1 MLSLESSCS
10 TADTEA
16 IRPIPK
22 VRIGSSFEIEE
33 RKAMNKA
40 KKSLSQAIQER
51 RATPSFD
58 GAPIPAEDLRQILDA
73 GLHAPSGYNMQP
85 WRFVV
90 VQSPEQKRKLR
101 AASYNQGKV
110 EEASAV
116 IVACGD
122 ADGWRK
128 DLDLMLD
135 LGRKGGMPESYA
147 AQAQTS
153 VPNYLSSFNTAQM
166 QGWLNKMV
174 MLAFTHM
181 MLMAEVMGY
190 DTAPM
195 EGFEQEKV
203 HEVLRLP
210 LSYWVVALLAIGH
223 AKGSDKFYG
232 GRFEMSHTVFG
243 EEYGKPLK

>member
-1 MLSLESSCS
+1 MTKNKKTLSE
-10 TADTEA
+10 
-16 IRPIPK
+16 
-22 VRIGSSFEIEE
+22 
-33 RKAMNKA
+33 
-40 KKSLSQAIQER
+40 AIQER

-58 GAPIPAEDLRQILDA
+58 GAPIPPGDLRQILDA

-85 WRFVV
+85 WRFIV
-90 VQSPEQKRKLR
+90 VQSPEQKKKLR

-128 DLDLMLD
+128 DLDLMLE

-147 AQAQTS
+147 AQAQVS
-153 VPNYLSSFNTAQM
+153 VPNYLSSFNTTQM

-174 MLAFTHM
+174 MLAFAHM

-195 EGFEQEKV
+195 EGFEQDKV
-203 HEVLRLP
+203 HEALRLP
-210 LSYWVVALLAIGH
+210 LSYWVVALLAVGH
-223 AKGSDKFYG
+223 AKGADKFDG
-232 GRFEMSHTVFG
+232 GRFEMGHTVFG
-243 EEYGKPLK
+243 EEFGKPLK

>member
-1 MLSLESSCS
+1 
-10 TADTEA
+10 
-16 IRPIPK
+16 
-22 VRIGSSFEIEE
+22 
-33 RKAMNKA
+33 MNKEQ
-40 KKSLSQAIQER
+40 KTLSQAIQER

-58 GAPIPAEDLRQILDA
+58 GMPIPAEDLRQILDA

-90 VQSPEQKRKLR
+90 VQSPEQKKKLR

-128 DLDLMLD
+128 DLDLMLEQ
-135 LGRKGGMPESYA
+135 GRKGGMPESYA
-147 AQAQTS
+147 AQAQSS
-153 VPNYLSSFNTAQM
+153 VPNYLSSFSSGQM
-166 QGWLNKMV
+166 QGWLNKQV

-181 MLMAEVMGY
+181 LLMAEVMGY

-195 EGFEQEKV
+195 EGFEQDKV

-210 LSYWVVALLAIGH
+210 LSYWVVALLGVGH
-223 AKGSDKFYG
+223 MQGADKFDG
-232 GRFEMSHTVFG
+232 GRFEMAHTVFG
-243 EEYGKPLK
+243 EEFGKPLK

>member
-1 MLSLESSCS
+1 MTRETLSQ
-10 TADTEA
+10 
-16 IRPIPK
+16 
-22 VRIGSSFEIEE
+22 
-33 RKAMNKA
+33 RKGAA
-40 KKSLSQAIQER
+40 KTMEKSLKDAIKGR

-58 GAPIPAEDLRQILDA
+58 GEPIPAADLLEILDA

-90 VQSPEQKRKLR
+90 VQSPEQKKRLR
-101 AASYNQGKV
+101 AAAYNQGKV

-128 DLDLMLD
+128 DLDLILEQG
-135 LGRKGGMPESYA
+135 LKGGMPEGYA
-147 AQAQTS
+147 EQARVS
-153 VPNYLSSFNTAQM
+153 VPKYLSSFSSDQM
-166 QGWLNKMV
+166 KGWLNKVV

-181 MLMAEVMGY
+181 LLMAEVKGY

-195 EGFEQEKV
+195 EGFEQDKV

-210 LSYWVVALLAIGH
+210 LSYHVVALLAIGH
-223 AKGSDKFYG
+223 LKGADKFDG
-232 GRFEMSHTVFG
+232 GRFDMAHTVFG
-243 EEYGKPLK
+243 EEFGKPLK

>member
-1 MLSLESSCS
+1 M
-10 TADTEA
+10 AK
-16 IRPIPK
+16 I
-22 VRIGSSFEIEE
+22 
-33 RKAMNKA
+33 NKT
-40 KKSLSQAIQER
+40 LNQAIQER

-58 GAPIPAEDLRQILDA
+58 GAAIPAEDLRQILEA
-73 GLHAPSGYNMQP
+73 GLHAPSGYNLQP

-90 VQSPEQKRKLR
+90 VQSLEQKKKLR

-110 EEASAV
+110 EEASVV

-128 DLDLMLD
+128 DLDLVLEK
-135 LGRKGGMPESYA
+135 GRKGGMPESYA
-147 AQAQTS
+147 AQAQNS
-153 VPNYLSSFNTAQM
+153 VPNYMSSFTSGQM
-166 QGWLNKMV
+166 QGWLNKQV

-195 EGFEQEKV
+195 EGFEQDKV
-203 HEVLRLP
+203 HEALRLP

-223 AKGSDKFYG
+223 AKGTDKFDG
-232 GRFEMSHTVFG
+232 GRFDMGHTVFG
-243 EEYGKPLK
+243 EEFGKSLKL

>member
-1 MLSLESSCS
+1 MV
-10 TADTEA
+10 
-16 IRPIPK
+16 K
-22 VRIGSSFEIEE
+22 
-33 RKAMNKA
+33 MA
-40 KKSLSQAIQER
+40 KTLKQAIHER

-58 GAPIPAEDLRQILDA
+58 GAPIPSDDLKQIIDA

-101 AASYNQGKV
+101 AASYNQAKV

-128 DLDLMLD
+128 DLDTMLQQ
-135 LGRKGGMPESYA
+135 GREGGMPESYA
-147 AQAQTS
+147 AQARTS
-153 VPNYLSSFNTAQM
+153 VSNFMSGMTTEQM
-166 QGWLNKMV
+166 HGWLNKHV
-174 MLAFTHM
+174 MIAFTHM
-181 MLMAEVMGY
+181 MLMAEVLGY

-195 EGFEQEKV
+195 EGFEQDKV

-210 LSYWVVALLAIGH
+210 MSYWVVALLGIGH
-223 AKGSDKFYG
+223 TNGPDKYYG
-232 GRFEMSHTVFG
+232 GRFDMADTVFG
-243 EEYGKPLK
+243 EEFGKPLK

>member
-1 MLSLESSCS
+1 L
-10 TADTEA
+10 D
-16 IRPIPK
+16 R
-22 VRIGSSFEIEE
+22 IEE
-33 RKAMNKA
+33 ADGVERATMVKTA
-40 KKSLSQAIQER
+40 KHEKTLSQAIRDR

-58 GAPIPAEDLRQILDA
+58 GAPIPAEDLRKILEA
-73 GLHAPSGYNMQP
+73 GLSAPSGYNMQP
-85 WRFVV
+85 WRFIV
-90 VQSPEQKRKLR
+90 VQAEEQKKRLR

-128 DLDLMLD
+128 DLELMLYQG
-135 LGRKGGMPESYA
+135 LEGGMPEGYA
-147 AQAQTS
+147 AQARNS
-153 VPNYLSSFNTAQM
+153 VPNYLSHFSSDEM
-166 QGWLNKMV
+166 HGWLSKRV
-174 MLAFTHM
+174 MIATTHM

-223 AKGSDKFYG
+223 LKGADKFDG

-243 EEYGKPLK
+243 EEFGKPLK